1 MLLGAHLRAFV
12 VQELRGSTGGEAE
25 YASGCMHTCTWG
37 APWGGWAWRWRG
49 ALGGTRGC
57 LVISWR
63 MWQSGRGGYLIT
75 GTLRQHT
82 VTPPGVSWPL
92 ALVALDALVEK
103 VALIAQVAQVAQV
116 A

>member
-1 MLLGAHLRAFV
+1 MLAGARTLAHGGHLGAGGRGGGGG
-12 VQELRGSTGGEAE
+12 QEGS
-25 YASGCMHTCTWG
+25 
-37 APWGGWAWRWRG
+37 
-49 ALGGTRGC
+49 RGC

>member
-1 MLLGAHLRAFV
+1 
-12 VQELRGSTGGEAE
+12 
-25 YASGCMHTCTWG
+25 
-37 APWGGWAWRWRG
+37 
-49 ALGGTRGC
+49 
-57 LVISWR
+57 

>member
-1 MLLGAHLRAFV
+1 MGVCREWVLGL
-12 VQELRGSTGGEAE
+12 
-25 YASGCMHTCTWG
+25 GCM
-37 APWGGWAWRWRG
+37 
-49 ALGGTRGC
+49 GGTGRGH

-92 ALVALDALVEK
+92 ALVALVALVAE
-103 VALIAQVAQVAQV
+103 IATAHAV
-116 A
+116 